1 MKKIDKILNMKFILT
16 ESQFN
21 DLFFKRRFGRIDQL
35 VEEKMVYYPPCDYTY
50 DPYYAFFDYLDDI
63 INGVIHEMLSDD
75 LSMEWDEGNM
85 EKINDF
91 SEMMTTTMS
100 ELFMDKVRNP
110 DKYDDVTIENIREHI
125 NAENAQHSMNVLM
138 KWVLGG

>member
-1 MKKIDKILNMKFILT
+1 MRT
-16 ESQFN
+16 ETEI
-21 DLFFKRRFGRIDQL
+21 R
-35 VEEKMVYYPPCDYTY
+35 EKY
-50 DPYYAFFDYLDDI
+50 D
-63 INGVIHEMLSDD
+63 EMLKH
-75 LSMEWDEGNM
+75 L
-85 EKINDF
+85 
-91 SEMMTTTMS
+91 